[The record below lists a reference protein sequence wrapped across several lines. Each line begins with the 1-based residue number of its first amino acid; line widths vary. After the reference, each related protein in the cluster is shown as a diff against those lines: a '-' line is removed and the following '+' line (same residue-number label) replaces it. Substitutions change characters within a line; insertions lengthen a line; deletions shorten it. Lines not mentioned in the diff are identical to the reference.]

1 MLEITI
7 KKKLAMLETVR
18 PILENYGLEG
28 VIKISPS
35 HMVTLVIHDN
45 SFGFGKYFNPK
56 RDDGTPAFRKP
67 VHRVESKAI
76 TSHWSGN
83 AQKVL
88 LELDFALRFSNVFRE
103 AVWESNQYVR
113 IEILSGSS

>member
-18 PILENYGLEG
+18 PILENYGLVG

-35 HMVTLVIHDN
+35 HMVTLVIHDE
-45 SFGFGKYFNPK
+45 GFNFEKYFIP
-56 RDDGTPAFRKP
+56 RRGDGTSAFRKP
-67 VHRVESKAI
+67 VHRVESRAI
-76 TSHWSGN
+76 TGHWSGK

-88 LELDFALRFSNVFRE
+88 LELDFALRFSNIFRE
-103 AVWESNQYVR
+103 AVWESNQLVKM
-113 IEILSGSS
+113 EILSKSA